1 MPVFF
6 SLILCDVI
14 HLCPDWFVSSALN
27 ALLNFFFFLNIYLYM
42 EEINWKYTSR
52 TKTTDK
58 VGDLDQLLF
67 QHIFI
72 HHHPIITI
80 DLHIVVAG
88 SALIC

>member
-1 MPVFF
+1 
-6 SLILCDVI
+6 
-14 HLCPDWFVSSALN
+14 
-27 ALLNFFFFLNIYLYM
+27 M

-88 SALIC
+88 SALICWPLQKQCNVRHFYYNETGFFFV